1 MQFRIYMFLALA
13 SVTVSCGP
21 SAGDADAT
29 GNFEAEEVVVSA
41 EANGKLLKLTLDE
54 GTALKAGQVV
64 GYVDTTQLYLRK
76 KQLLYSIQA
85 IMARQPDASSQLATI
100 EKQLETARYEK
111 KRVESLLKDDAA
123 TRKQLDDLDA
133 QIELLQKQYTSMKT
147 SLQITSRSLV
157 SETLPLKAQLEQTDD
172 QIRKSVIASPID
184 GLVLTKYA
192 EENEMA
198 AAGKPVFKVA
208 NLQSLILRAYVAG
221 NQLTSFKLGQ
231 NLQVRVDDNQGG
243 FKNYEGMVTW
253 VSDRA
258 EFTPKTIQ
266 TKEERANLVYAI
278 KVSVKNDGFLKIG
291 MYGEVILK

>member
-1 MQFRIYMFLALA
+1 MQFRIFLFLVMT
-13 SVTVSCGP
+13 SVAVSCGP
-21 SAGDADAT
+21 SASDADAT
-29 GNFEAEEVVVSA
+29 GNFEAEEVVVSS
-41 EANGKLLKLTLDE
+41 EANGKLQKLTLDE
-54 GTALKAGQVV
+54 GTELRAGQVV

-76 KQLLYSIQA
+76 KQLMYSIQA
-85 IMARQPDASSQLATI
+85 VMARQPDATSQLATI
-100 EKQLETARYEK
+100 EKQLETARFEK

-133 QIELLQKQYTSMKT
+133 QVELLQKQYTSMKT
-147 SLQITSRSLV
+147 SLQITSRSLM

-172 QIRKSVIASPID
+172 QIRKSMLASPID
-184 GLVLTKYA
+184 GLVLAKYA
-192 EENEMA
+192 EENEMT
-198 AAGKPVFKVA
+198 AAGKPIYKIA

-231 NLQVRVDDNQGG
+231 TLQVRVDDNQGG
-243 FKNYEGMVTW
+243 YKTYEGVVTW

-278 KVSVKNDGFLKIG
+278 KVNVKNDGFLKIG

>member
-172 QIRKSVIASPID
+172 QIRKSVITSPID

>member
-1 MQFRIYMFLALA
+1 MQFRIFLFLAMT
-13 SVTVSCGP
+13 SVAVSCGP
-21 SAGDADAT
+21 SANDADAT
-29 GNFEAEEVVVSA
+29 GNFEAEEVLVSS
-41 EANGKLLKLTLDE
+41 EANGKLLKFVLDE
-54 GTALKAGQVV
+54 GVELKAGQVV

-85 IMARQPDASSQLATI
+85 VMARQPDASSQLATI
-100 EKQLETARYEK
+100 EKQLETARFEK

-133 QIELLQKQYTSMKT
+133 QIELLQKQYISMKT

-157 SETLPLKAQLEQTDD
+157 SETLPLKAQLEQTED

-184 GLVLTKYA
+184 GLVLAKYA
-192 EENEMA
+192 EENEMT
-198 AAGKPVFKVA
+198 AAGKPVFKIA

-221 NQLTSFKLGQ
+221 NQLASFKLGQ
-231 NLQVRVDDNQGG
+231 TLQVRVDDNNNGY
-243 FKNYEGMVTW
+243 KNYEGVATW

-278 KVSVKNDGFLKIG
+278 KVNVKNDGFLKIG

>member
-1 MQFRIYMFLALA
+1 MQYRILLFFVVV
-13 SVTVSCGP
+13 SVAVSCGP
-21 SAGDADAT
+21 SANDADAT

-54 GTALKAGQVV
+54 GTELKAGQVV
-64 GYVDTTQLYLRK
+64 GFVDTTQLYLRK
-76 KQLLYSIQA
+76 KQLLYSVQA
-85 IMARQPDASSQLATI
+85 VMARQPDASSQLATI
-100 EKQLETARYEK
+100 EKQLETAKFEK

-123 TRKQLDDLDA
+123 TRKQLDDLEA
-133 QIELLQKQYTSMKT
+133 QVELLQKQYASMKT

-157 SETLPLKAQLEQTDD
+157 GETLPLKAQLEQTED
-172 QIRKSVIASPID
+172 QIKKSVITSPMD
-184 GLVLTKYA
+184 GLVLAKYA
-192 EENEMA
+192 EENEMTA
-198 AAGKPVFKVA
+198 TGKPIFKMA

-231 NLQVRVDDNQGG
+231 TLQVRVDDNQGG
-243 FKNYEGMVTW
+243 YKTYDGVVAW

-291 MYGEVILK
+291 MYGEVVLK

>member
-1 MQFRIYMFLALA
+1 MQFRIFLFLVMT
-13 SVTVSCGP
+13 SVAVSCGP
-21 SAGDADAT
+21 SASDADAT
-29 GNFEAEEVVVSA
+29 GNFEAEEVVVSS
-41 EANGKLLKLTLDE
+41 EANGKLQKLTLDE
-54 GTALKAGQVV
+54 GTELRAGQVV

-76 KQLLYSIQA
+76 KQLMYSIQA
-85 IMARQPDASSQLATI
+85 VMARQPDATSQLATI
-100 EKQLETARYEK
+100 EKQLETARFEK

-133 QIELLQKQYTSMKT
+133 QVELLQKQYTSMKT
-147 SLQITSRSLV
+147 SLQITSRSLM

-172 QIRKSVIASPID
+172 QIRKSMIASPID
-184 GLVLTKYA
+184 GLVLAKYA
-192 EENEMA
+192 EENEMT
-198 AAGKPVFKVA
+198 AAGKPIYKIA

-231 NLQVRVDDNQGG
+231 TLQVRVDDNQGG
-243 FKNYEGMVTW
+243 YKTYEGVVTW

-278 KVSVKNDGFLKIG
+278 KVNVKNDGFLKIG

>member
-1 MQFRIYMFLALA
+1 MQYRILLFLVVV
-13 SVTVSCGP
+13 SVAVSCGP
-21 SAGDADAT
+21 SANDADAT

-41 EANGKLLKLTLDE
+41 EANGKLLKLALDE
-54 GTALKAGQVV
+54 GTELKAGQVV

-76 KQLLYSIQA
+76 KQLLYSVQA

-100 EKQLETARYEK
+100 EKQLETAKFEK

-133 QIELLQKQYTSMKT
+133 QVELLQKQYTSLKT

-157 SETLPLKAQLEQTDD
+157 SETLPLKAQLEQTED
-172 QIRKSVIASPID
+172 QIKKSVIASPMD
-184 GLVLTKYA
+184 GLVLAKYA
-192 EENEMA
+192 EENEMTA
-198 AAGKPVFKVA
+198 TGKPIFKMA

-231 NLQVRVDDNQGG
+231 PLQVRVDDNQGG
-243 FKNYEGMVTW
+243 YKTYEGMVAW

-278 KVSVKNDGFLKIG
+278 KVTVKNDGFLKIG
-291 MYGEVILK
+291 MYGEVVLK

>member
-1 MQFRIYMFLALA
+1 MQFRILLFLVVV
-13 SVTVSCGP
+13 SVAVSCGP
-21 SAGDADAT
+21 SANDADAT

-41 EANGKLLKLTLDE
+41 EANGKLLRLTLDE
-54 GTALKAGQVV
+54 GTELKAGQVV

-76 KQLLYSIQA
+76 KQLLYSVQA
-85 IMARQPDASSQLATI
+85 IMAKQPDASSQLATI
-100 EKQLETARYEK
+100 EKQLETAKFEK

-123 TRKQLDDLDA
+123 THKQLDDLDA
-133 QIELLQKQYTSMKT
+133 QVELLQKQYASMKT

-157 SETLPLKAQLEQTDD
+157 SETLPLKAQLEQTED
-172 QIRKSVIASPID
+172 QIKKSVITSPMD
-184 GLVLTKYA
+184 GLVLAKYA
-192 EENEMA
+192 EENEMTA
-198 AAGKPVFKVA
+198 TGKPIFKMA

-231 NLQVRVDDNQGG
+231 TLQVRVDDSQGG
-243 FKNYEGMVTW
+243 YKTYEGVVAW

-278 KVSVKNDGFLKIG
+278 KVNVKNDGFLKIG
-291 MYGEVILK
+291 MYGEVVLK

>member
-1 MQFRIYMFLALA
+1 MQYRILLFLVV
-13 SVTVSCGP
+13 VTVAVSCGP
-21 SAGDADAT
+21 SANDADAT

-54 GTALKAGQVV
+54 GTELKAGQVV

-76 KQLLYSIQA
+76 KQLLYSVQA

-100 EKQLETARYEK
+100 EKQLETAKFEK

-133 QIELLQKQYTSMKT
+133 QVELLQKQYTSLKT

-157 SETLPLKAQLEQTDD
+157 SETLPLKAQLEQTED
-172 QIRKSVIASPID
+172 QIKKSVIASPMD
-184 GLVLTKYA
+184 GLVLAKYA
-192 EENEMA
+192 EENEMTA
-198 AAGKPVFKVA
+198 TGKPIFKMA

-231 NLQVRVDDNQGG
+231 TLQVRVDDNQGG
-243 FKNYEGMVTW
+243 YKTYEGMVAW

-278 KVSVKNDGFLKIG
+278 KVTVKNDGFLKIG
-291 MYGEVILK
+291 MYGEVVLK